1 MPVNN
6 LSQPSLYPMSS
17 PVSHQS
23 LWETAKNELRNLFS
37 RPDYD
42 TWISTLN
49 PITITDGNVLLL
61 EAPTVL
67 AEAWVNSNY
76 TEVIRHQLT
85 LVAGRNM
92 DFRLTAV
99 SGSTREDA
107 AEVVA
112 PVRAST
118 RQSAVAP
125 APAIKATNTFEN
137 FIVGPENEMAHG
149 AALAVAK
156 DPGCNYNPLFIHGPT
171 GLGKTH
177 LMHAIAHSVYAANP
191 RARIAYIS
199 SETFTNEFIQALQ
212 TNSINAFRRRY
223 RELDLLLID
232 DIHFLAG
239 KDTTQE
245 EFFHTFNE
253 LHNNHK
259 QVVLT
264 SDRPASEIAKLS
276 ERLVS
281 RFQWGMVASIQ
292 APGLETRIAI
302 LRKKASSRGL
312 ELAPEIAEFIASRIA
327 RNVRNLEGAITRI
340 FGLTGMT
347 RKPLELT
354 QVEKLLHDILV
365 EEASHTLTSEVIQRK
380 VAEHYR
386 IQMSDMTSKRR
397 MQNIAFPRQV
407 AMYLCTQL
415 TGMSLVSIG
424 QAFGGRDH
432 GTVIHARKTVG
443 NQMEVDA
450 NVRRTVEYLRAQL
463 STNRV

>member
-1 MPVNN
+1 
-6 LSQPSLYPMSS
+6 MSS
-17 PVSHQS
+17 SVSHLS
-23 LWETAKNELRNLFS
+23 LWETAKSELRNVLPRADFE
-37 RPDYD
+37 
-42 TWISTLN
+42 TWISSLQ
-49 PITITDGNVLLL
+49 PLSIVEGKVLVL
-61 EAPTVL
+61 EAPSVL
-67 AEAWVNSNY
+67 TEAWVNSNY
-76 TEVIRHQLT
+76 AEMLRRQLT

-92 DFRLTAV
+92 DYRLTASV
-99 SGSTREDA
+99 DA
-107 AEVVA
+107 AREVA
-112 PVRAST
+112 PAPAPVARAA
-118 RQSAVAP
+118 RQAASSP
-125 APAIKATNTFEN
+125 APAIKATNTFDN

-149 AALAVAK
+149 ASLAVAK
-156 DPGCNYNPLFIHGPT
+156 EPGHYYNPLFIHGPT

-191 RARIAYIS
+191 QARIAYIS
-199 SETFTNEFIQALQ
+199 SETFTNDFIQALQ
-212 TNSINAFRRRY
+212 TGSVASFRRRY

-239 KDTTQE
+239 KESTQD

-264 SDRPASEIAKLS
+264 SDRPASEIAKLQ

-281 RFQWGMVASIQ
+281 RFQWGMVCSIQ

-302 LRKKASSRGL
+302 LRKKAAARGL
-312 ELAPEIAEFIASRIA
+312 DLQPEIAEFIASRIA
-327 RNVRNLEGAITRI
+327 RNVRNLEGAVTRI
-340 FGLTGMT
+340 VGLVGMT
-347 RKPLELT
+347 RKPLELA

-365 EEASHTLTSEVIQRK
+365 EEASHTLTAEVIQRK

-407 AMYLCTQL
+407 AMYLATQL

-432 GTVIHARKTVG
+432 GTVIHARKTVV

-463 STNRV
+463 SMNR

>member
-1 MPVNN
+1 
-6 LSQPSLYPMSS
+6 MSS
-17 PVSHQS
+17 SVSHLS
-23 LWETAKNELRNLFS
+23 LWETAKSELRNALPRADFE
-37 RPDYD
+37 
-42 TWISTLN
+42 TWISSLQ
-49 PITITDGNVLLL
+49 PIGIVEGKVLVL
-61 EAPTVL
+61 EAPSVL
-67 AEAWVNSNY
+67 TEAWVNSNY
-76 TEVIRHQLT
+76 AEMLRRQLT

-92 DFRLTAV
+92 DYRLTASV
-99 SGSTREDA
+99 DA
-107 AEVVA
+107 AREVA
-112 PVRAST
+112 PAPAPVARAS
-118 RQSAVAP
+118 RQAASSP
-125 APAIKATNTFEN
+125 APAIKATNTFEI

-149 AALAVAK
+149 ASLAVAK
-156 DPGCNYNPLFIHGPT
+156 EPGHYYNPLFIHGPT

-191 RARIAYIS
+191 QARIAYIS
-199 SETFTNEFIQALQ
+199 SETFTNDFIQALQ
-212 TNSINAFRRRY
+212 TGSVAPFRRRY

-239 KDTTQE
+239 KESTQD

-264 SDRPASEIAKLS
+264 SDRPASEIAKLQ

-281 RFQWGMVASIQ
+281 RFQWGMVCSIQ

-302 LRKKASSRGL
+302 LRKKAAARGL
-312 ELAPEIAEFIASRIA
+312 DLQPEIAEFIASRIA
-327 RNVRNLEGAITRI
+327 RNVRNLEGAVTRI
-340 FGLTGMT
+340 VGLVGMT
-347 RKPLELT
+347 RKPLELA

-365 EEASHTLTSEVIQRK
+365 EEASHTLTAEVIQRK

-407 AMYLCTQL
+407 AMYLATQL

-432 GTVIHARKTVG
+432 GTVIHARKTVV

-463 STNRV
+463 SMNR

>member
-1 MPVNN
+1 M
-6 LSQPSLYPMSS
+6 SPSVS
-17 PVSHQS
+17 PLS
-23 LWETAKNELRNLFS
+23 LWETAKNELRNVLPRADFE
-37 RPDYD
+37 
-42 TWISTLN
+42 TWISSLQ
-49 PITITDGNVLLL
+49 PVAIQDGKVLVL
-61 EAPTVL
+61 EAPSVL
-67 AEAWVNSNY
+67 TEAWVNSNY
-76 TEVIRHQLT
+76 AEMLRRQLT

-92 DFRLTAV
+92 DYRLTASV
-99 SGSTREDA
+99 DASRE
-107 AEVVA
+107 VA
-112 PVRAST
+112 PAPAPVARAS
-118 RQSAVAP
+118 RQPAASP

-149 AALAVAK
+149 ASLAVAK
-156 DPGCNYNPLFIHGPT
+156 EPGHYYNPLFIHGPT

-191 RARIAYIS
+191 QARIAYIS
-199 SETFTNEFIQALQ
+199 SETFTNDFIQALQ
-212 TNSINAFRRRY
+212 AGNVASFRRRY

-239 KDTTQE
+239 KESTQD

-264 SDRPASEIAKLS
+264 SDRPASEIAKLQ

-302 LRKKASSRGL
+302 LRKKAAARGL
-312 ELAPEIAEFIASRIA
+312 ELQPEIAEFIASRIA
-327 RNVRNLEGAITRI
+327 RNVRNLEGAVTRI
-340 FGLTGMT
+340 VGLVGMT
-347 RKPLELT
+347 RKPLELA

-365 EEASHTLTSEVIQRK
+365 EEASHTLTAEVIQRK

-407 AMYLCTQL
+407 AMYLATQL

-432 GTVIHARKTVG
+432 GTVIHARKTVV

-463 STNRV
+463 SMNR

>member
-1 MPVNN
+1 
-6 LSQPSLYPMSS
+6 MSS
-17 PVSHQS
+17 SVSHLS
-23 LWETAKNELRNLFS
+23 LWETAKSELRNTLP
-37 RPDYD
+37 RADYE
-42 TWISTLN
+42 TWISSLQ
-49 PITITDGNVLLL
+49 PLSILEGKILVL
-61 EAPTVL
+61 EAPSVL
-67 AEAWVNSNY
+67 TEAWVNSNY
-76 TEVIRHQLT
+76 AEMLRRQLT

-92 DFRLTAV
+92 DYRLTASV
-99 SGSTREDA
+99 DA
-107 AEVVA
+107 AREVTPAPA
-112 PVRAST
+112 PVARAS
-118 RQSAVAP
+118 RQATASP
-125 APAIKATNTFEN
+125 APAIKATNTFDN

-149 AALAVAK
+149 ASLAVAK
-156 DPGCNYNPLFIHGPT
+156 EPGHYYNPLFIHGPT

-191 RARIAYIS
+191 QARIAYIS
-199 SETFTNEFIQALQ
+199 SETFTNDFIQALQ
-212 TNSINAFRRRY
+212 SGSVASFRRRY

-239 KDTTQE
+239 KESTQD

-264 SDRPASEIAKLS
+264 SDRPASEIAKLQ

-281 RFQWGMVASIQ
+281 RFQWGMVCSIQ

-302 LRKKASSRGL
+302 LRKKAAARGL
-312 ELAPEIAEFIASRIA
+312 DLQPEIAEFIASRIA
-327 RNVRNLEGAITRI
+327 RNVRNLEGAVTRI
-340 FGLTGMT
+340 VGLVGMT
-347 RKPLELT
+347 RKPLELA

-365 EEASHTLTSEVIQRK
+365 EEASHTLTAEVIQRK

-407 AMYLCTQL
+407 AMYLATQL

-432 GTVIHARKTVG
+432 GTVIHARKTVV

-463 STNRV
+463 SMNR

>member
-1 MPVNN
+1 M
-6 LSQPSLYPMSS
+6 SPS
-17 PVSHQS
+17 VSHLS
-23 LWETAKNELRNLFS
+23 LWETAKNELRNALPRADFE
-37 RPDYD
+37 
-42 TWISTLN
+42 TWISSLQ
-49 PITITDGNVLLL
+49 PLTIVEGKVLVL
-61 EAPTVL
+61 EAPSVL
-67 AEAWVNSNY
+67 TEAWVNSNY
-76 TEVIRHQLT
+76 AEMLRRQLT

-92 DFRLTAV
+92 DFRLTASV
-99 SGSTREDA
+99 DASREA
-107 AEVVA
+107 APAPA
-112 PVRAST
+112 PVARAS
-118 RQSAVAP
+118 RAAAASASP
-125 APAIKATNTFEN
+125 APAIKATNTFDN

-149 AALAVAK
+149 ASLAVAK
-156 DPGCNYNPLFIHGPT
+156 EPGHYYNPLFIHGPT

-191 RARIAYIS
+191 QARIAYIS
-199 SETFTNEFIQALQ
+199 SETFTNDFIQALQ
-212 TNSINAFRRRY
+212 SGSVAAFRRRY

-239 KDTTQE
+239 KESTQD

-264 SDRPASEIAKLS
+264 SDRPASEIAKLQ

-302 LRKKASSRGL
+302 LRKKAAARGL
-312 ELAPEIAEFIASRIA
+312 ELQPEIAEFIASRIA
-327 RNVRNLEGAITRI
+327 RNVRNLEGAVTRI
-340 FGLTGMT
+340 VGLTGMT
-347 RKPLELT
+347 RKPLELA

-365 EEASHTLTSEVIQRK
+365 EEASHTLTAEVIQRK

-407 AMYLCTQL
+407 AMYLATQL

-432 GTVIHARKTVG
+432 GTVIHARKTVV

-463 STNRV
+463 SMNR

>member
-1 MPVNN
+1 
-6 LSQPSLYPMSS
+6 MSS
-17 PVSHQS
+17 SVSHLS
-23 LWETAKNELRNLFS
+23 LWETAKSELRNALPRADFE
-37 RPDYD
+37 
-42 TWISTLN
+42 TWISSLQ
-49 PITITDGNVLLL
+49 PIGIVEGKVLVL
-61 EAPTVL
+61 EAPSVL
-67 AEAWVNSNY
+67 TEAWVNSNY
-76 TEVIRHQLT
+76 AEMLRRQLT

-92 DFRLTAV
+92 DYRLTASV
-99 SGSTREDA
+99 DA
-107 AEVVA
+107 AREVA
-112 PVRAST
+112 PAPAPVARAS
-118 RQSAVAP
+118 RQAASSP

-149 AALAVAK
+149 ASLAVAK
-156 DPGCNYNPLFIHGPT
+156 EPGHYYNPLFIHGPT

-191 RARIAYIS
+191 QARIAYIS
-199 SETFTNEFIQALQ
+199 SETFTNDFIQALQ
-212 TNSINAFRRRY
+212 TGSVAPFRRRY

-239 KDTTQE
+239 KESTQD

-264 SDRPASEIAKLS
+264 SDRPASEIAKLQ

-302 LRKKASSRGL
+302 LRKKAAARGL
-312 ELAPEIAEFIASRIA
+312 DLQPEIAEFIASRIA
-327 RNVRNLEGAITRI
+327 RNVRNLEGAVTRI
-340 FGLTGMT
+340 VGLVGMT
-347 RKPLELT
+347 RKPLELA

-365 EEASHTLTSEVIQRK
+365 EEASHTLTAEVIQRK

-407 AMYLCTQL
+407 AMYLATQL

-432 GTVIHARKTVG
+432 GTVIHARKTVV

-463 STNRV
+463 SMNR

>member
-1 MPVNN
+1 
-6 LSQPSLYPMSS
+6 MSS
-17 PVSHQS
+17 SVSHLS
-23 LWETAKNELRNLFS
+23 LWETAKSELRNVLPRADFE
-37 RPDYD
+37 
-42 TWISTLN
+42 TWISSLQ
-49 PITITDGNVLLL
+49 PIGIVEGKVLVL
-61 EAPTVL
+61 EAPSVL
-67 AEAWVNSNY
+67 TEAWVNSNY
-76 TEVIRHQLT
+76 AEMLRRQLT

-92 DFRLTAV
+92 DYRLTASV
-99 SGSTREDA
+99 DA
-107 AEVVA
+107 AREVA
-112 PVRAST
+112 PAPAPVARAA
-118 RQSAVAP
+118 RQAASSP

-149 AALAVAK
+149 ASLAVAK
-156 DPGCNYNPLFIHGPT
+156 EPGHYYNPLFIHGPT

-191 RARIAYIS
+191 QARIAYIS
-199 SETFTNEFIQALQ
+199 SETFTNDFIQALQ
-212 TNSINAFRRRY
+212 TGSVASFRRRY

-239 KDTTQE
+239 KESTQD

-264 SDRPASEIAKLS
+264 SDRPASEIAKLQ

-281 RFQWGMVASIQ
+281 RFQWGMVCSIQ

-302 LRKKASSRGL
+302 LRKKAAARGL
-312 ELAPEIAEFIASRIA
+312 DLQPEIAEFIASRIA
-327 RNVRNLEGAITRI
+327 RNVRNLEGAVTRI
-340 FGLTGMT
+340 VGLVGMT
-347 RKPLELT
+347 RKPLELA

-365 EEASHTLTSEVIQRK
+365 EEASHTLTAEVIQRK

-407 AMYLCTQL
+407 AMYLATQL

-432 GTVIHARKTVG
+432 GTVIHARKTVV

-463 STNRV
+463 SMNR

>member
-1 MPVNN
+1 
-6 LSQPSLYPMSS
+6 MSS
-17 PVSHQS
+17 FVSHLS
-23 LWETAKNELRNLFS
+23 LWETAKSELRNVLPRADFE
-37 RPDYD
+37 
-42 TWISTLN
+42 TWISSLQ
-49 PITITDGNVLLL
+49 PLSIVEGKVLVL
-61 EAPTVL
+61 EAPSVL
-67 AEAWVNSNY
+67 TEAWVNSNY
-76 TEVIRHQLT
+76 AEMLRRQLT

-92 DFRLTAV
+92 DYRLTASV
-99 SGSTREDA
+99 DA
-107 AEVVA
+107 AREVA
-112 PVRAST
+112 PSPAPVARAS
-118 RQSAVAP
+118 RQSAASP
-125 APAIKATNTFEN
+125 APAIKATNTFDN

-149 AALAVAK
+149 ASLAVAK
-156 DPGCNYNPLFIHGPT
+156 EPGHYYNPLFIHGPT

-191 RARIAYIS
+191 QARIAYIS
-199 SETFTNEFIQALQ
+199 SETFTTDFIQALQ
-212 TNSINAFRRRY
+212 AGNVASFRRRY

-239 KDTTQE
+239 KESTQD

-264 SDRPASEIAKLS
+264 SDRPASEIAKLQ

-281 RFQWGMVASIQ
+281 RFQWGMVCSIQ

-302 LRKKASSRGL
+302 LRKKAAARGL
-312 ELAPEIAEFIASRIA
+312 DLQPEIAEFIASRIA
-327 RNVRNLEGAITRI
+327 RNVRNLEGAVTRI
-340 FGLTGMT
+340 VGLVGMT
-347 RKPLELT
+347 RKPLELA

-365 EEASHTLTSEVIQRK
+365 EEASHTLTAEVIQRK

-407 AMYLCTQL
+407 AMYLATQL

-432 GTVIHARKTVG
+432 GTDIHARKTVV

-463 STNRV
+463 SMNR

>member
-1 MPVNN
+1 
-6 LSQPSLYPMSS
+6 MSS
-17 PVSHQS
+17 SVSHLS
-23 LWETAKNELRNLFS
+23 LWETAKSELRNALPRADFE
-37 RPDYD
+37 
-42 TWISTLN
+42 TWISSLQ
-49 PITITDGNVLLL
+49 PLSIVEGKVLVL
-61 EAPTVL
+61 EAPSVL
-67 AEAWVNSNY
+67 TEAWVNSNY
-76 TEVIRHQLT
+76 AEMLRRQLT

-92 DFRLTAV
+92 DYRLTASV
-99 SGSTREDA
+99 DA
-107 AEVVA
+107 AREVA
-112 PVRAST
+112 PSPAPVARAS
-118 RQSAVAP
+118 RQAASSP

-149 AALAVAK
+149 ASLAVAK
-156 DPGCNYNPLFIHGPT
+156 EPGHYYNPLFIHGPT

-191 RARIAYIS
+191 QARIAYIS
-199 SETFTNEFIQALQ
+199 SETFTNDFIQALQ
-212 TNSINAFRRRY
+212 TGSVASFRRRY

-239 KDTTQE
+239 KESTQD

-264 SDRPASEIAKLS
+264 SDRPASEIAKLQ

-302 LRKKASSRGL
+302 LRKKAAARGL
-312 ELAPEIAEFIASRIA
+312 DLQPEIAEFIASRIA
-327 RNVRNLEGAITRI
+327 RNVRNLEGAVTRI
-340 FGLTGMT
+340 VGLVGMT
-347 RKPLELT
+347 RKPLELA

-365 EEASHTLTSEVIQRK
+365 EEASHTLTAEVIQRK

-407 AMYLCTQL
+407 AMYLATQL

-432 GTVIHARKTVG
+432 GTVIHARKTVV

-463 STNRV
+463 SMNR

>member
-1 MPVNN
+1 
-6 LSQPSLYPMSS
+6 MSS
-17 PVSHQS
+17 SVSHLS
-23 LWETAKNELRNLFS
+23 LWETAKSELRNALP
-37 RPDYD
+37 RADYE
-42 TWISTLN
+42 TWISSLQ
-49 PITITDGNVLLL
+49 PLSIVEGKVLVL
-61 EAPTVL
+61 EAPSVL
-67 AEAWVNSNY
+67 TEAWVNSNY
-76 TEVIRHQLT
+76 AEMLRRQLT
-85 LVAGRNM
+85 LVAGRSM
-92 DFRLTAV
+92 DYRLTASV
-99 SGSTREDA
+99 DASRE
-107 AEVVA
+107 VA
-112 PVRAST
+112 PAPAPVARAS
-118 RQSAVAP
+118 RQAAASP

-149 AALAVAK
+149 ASLAVAK
-156 DPGCNYNPLFIHGPT
+156 EPGHYYNPLFIHGPT

-191 RARIAYIS
+191 QARIAYIS
-199 SETFTNEFIQALQ
+199 SETFTNDFIQALQ
-212 TNSINAFRRRY
+212 AGNVASFRRRY

-239 KDTTQE
+239 KESTQD

-264 SDRPASEIAKLS
+264 SDRPASEIAKLQ

-302 LRKKASSRGL
+302 LRKKAAARGL
-312 ELAPEIAEFIASRIA
+312 DLQPEISEFIASRIA
-327 RNVRNLEGAITRI
+327 RNVRNLEGAVTRI
-340 FGLTGMT
+340 VGLVGMT
-347 RKPLELT
+347 RKPLELA

-365 EEASHTLTSEVIQRK
+365 EEASHTLTAEVIQRK

-407 AMYLCTQL
+407 AMYLATQL

-432 GTVIHARKTVG
+432 GTVIHARKTVV

-463 STNRV
+463 SMNR

>member
-1 MPVNN
+1 
-6 LSQPSLYPMSS
+6 MSS
-17 PVSHQS
+17 FVSHLS
-23 LWETAKNELRNLFS
+23 LWETAKSELRNVLPRADFE
-37 RPDYD
+37 
-42 TWISTLN
+42 TWISSLQ
-49 PITITDGNVLLL
+49 PLSIVEGKVLVL
-61 EAPTVL
+61 EAPSVL
-67 AEAWVNSNY
+67 TEAWVNSNY
-76 TEVIRHQLT
+76 AEMLRRQLT

-92 DFRLTAV
+92 DYRLTASV
-99 SGSTREDA
+99 DA
-107 AEVVA
+107 AREVA
-112 PVRAST
+112 PSPAPVARAS
-118 RQSAVAP
+118 RQSAASP
-125 APAIKATNTFEN
+125 APAIKATNTFDN

-149 AALAVAK
+149 ASLAVAK
-156 DPGCNYNPLFIHGPT
+156 EPGHYYNPLFIHGPT

-191 RARIAYIS
+191 QARIAYIS
-199 SETFTNEFIQALQ
+199 SETFTNDFIQALQ
-212 TNSINAFRRRY
+212 AGNVASFRRRY

-239 KDTTQE
+239 KESTQD

-264 SDRPASEIAKLS
+264 SDRPASEIAKLQ

-281 RFQWGMVASIQ
+281 RFQWGMVCSIQ

-302 LRKKASSRGL
+302 LRKKAAARGL
-312 ELAPEIAEFIASRIA
+312 DLQPEIAEFIASRIA
-327 RNVRNLEGAITRI
+327 RNVRNLEGAVTRI
-340 FGLTGMT
+340 VGLVGMT
-347 RKPLELT
+347 RKPLELA

-365 EEASHTLTSEVIQRK
+365 EEASHTLTAEVIQRK

-407 AMYLCTQL
+407 AMYLATQL

-432 GTVIHARKTVG
+432 GTVIHARKTVV

-463 STNRV
+463 SMNR

>member
-1 MPVNN
+1 
-6 LSQPSLYPMSS
+6 MSS
-17 PVSHQS
+17 SVSHLS
-23 LWETAKNELRNLFS
+23 LWETAKSELRNTLPRADFE
-37 RPDYD
+37 
-42 TWISTLN
+42 TWICSLQ
-49 PITITDGNVLLL
+49 PLSILDGKVLVL
-61 EAPTVL
+61 EAPSVL
-67 AEAWVNSNY
+67 TEAWVNSNY
-76 TEVIRHQLT
+76 AEMLRRQLT

-92 DFRLTAV
+92 DFRLTASV
-99 SGSTREDA
+99 DA
-107 AEVVA
+107 AREVA
-112 PVRAST
+112 PAPAPVARAS
-118 RQSAVAP
+118 RQAAASP

-149 AALAVAK
+149 ASLAVAK
-156 DPGCNYNPLFIHGPT
+156 EPGHYYNPLFIHGPT

-191 RARIAYIS
+191 QARIAYIS
-199 SETFTNEFIQALQ
+199 SETFTNDFIQALQ
-212 TNSINAFRRRY
+212 AGNVAAFRRRY

-239 KDTTQE
+239 KESTQD

-264 SDRPASEIAKLS
+264 SDRPASEIAKLQ

-281 RFQWGMVASIQ
+281 RFQWGMVCSIQ

-302 LRKKASSRGL
+302 LRKKAAARGL
-312 ELAPEIAEFIASRIA
+312 ELQPEIAEFIASRIA
-327 RNVRNLEGAITRI
+327 RNVRNLEGAVTRI
-340 FGLTGMT
+340 VGLVGMT
-347 RKPLELT
+347 RKPLELA

-365 EEASHTLTSEVIQRK
+365 EEASHTLTAEVIQRK

-407 AMYLCTQL
+407 AMYLATQL

-432 GTVIHARKTVG
+432 GTVIHARKTVV

-463 STNRV
+463 SMNR

>member
-1 MPVNN
+1 M
-6 LSQPSLYPMSS
+6 SPS
-17 PVSHQS
+17 VSHLS
-23 LWETAKNELRNLFS
+23 LWETAKSELRNTLPRADFE
-37 RPDYD
+37 
-42 TWISTLN
+42 TWISSLQ
-49 PITITDGNVLLL
+49 PLSIVEGKVLVL
-61 EAPTVL
+61 EAPSVL
-67 AEAWVNSNY
+67 TEAWVNSNY
-76 TEVIRHQLT
+76 AEVLRRQLT

-92 DFRLTAV
+92 DFRLTASV
-99 SGSTREDA
+99 DASREA
-107 AEVVA
+107 APA
-112 PVRAST
+112 PAPAPRAS
-118 RQSAVAP
+118 RQSAASASP

-149 AALAVAK
+149 ASLAVAK
-156 DPGCNYNPLFIHGPT
+156 EPGHYYNPLFIHGPT

-191 RARIAYIS
+191 QARIAYIS
-199 SETFTNEFIQALQ
+199 SETFTNDFIQALQ
-212 TNSINAFRRRY
+212 SGSVAAFRRRY

-239 KDTTQE
+239 KESTQD

-264 SDRPASEIAKLS
+264 SDRPASEIAKLQ

-302 LRKKASSRGL
+302 LRKKAAARGL
-312 ELAPEIAEFIASRIA
+312 DLQPEIAEFIASRIA
-327 RNVRNLEGAITRI
+327 RNVRNLEGAVTRI
-340 FGLTGMT
+340 VGLTGMT
-347 RKPLELT
+347 RKPLELP

-365 EEASHTLTSEVIQRK
+365 EEASHTLTAEVIQRK

-407 AMYLCTQL
+407 AMYLATQL

-432 GTVIHARKTVG
+432 GTVIHARKTVT

-463 STNRV
+463 STNR

>member
-1 MPVNN
+1 
-6 LSQPSLYPMSS
+6 MSS
-17 PVSHQS
+17 SVSHLS
-23 LWETAKNELRNLFS
+23 LWETAKSELRNALPRADFE
-37 RPDYD
+37 
-42 TWISTLN
+42 TWISSLQ
-49 PITITDGNVLLL
+49 PIGIVEGKVLVL
-61 EAPTVL
+61 EAPSVL
-67 AEAWVNSNY
+67 TEAWVNSNY
-76 TEVIRHQLT
+76 AEMLRRQLT

-92 DFRLTAV
+92 DYRLTASV
-99 SGSTREDA
+99 DA
-107 AEVVA
+107 AREVA
-112 PVRAST
+112 PAPAPVARAS
-118 RQSAVAP
+118 RQAASSP

-149 AALAVAK
+149 ASLAVAK
-156 DPGCNYNPLFIHGPT
+156 EPGHYYNPLFIHGPT

-191 RARIAYIS
+191 QARIAYIS
-199 SETFTNEFIQALQ
+199 SETFTNDFIQALQ
-212 TNSINAFRRRY
+212 TGSVASFRRRY

-239 KDTTQE
+239 KESTQD

-264 SDRPASEIAKLS
+264 SDRPASEIAKLQ

-302 LRKKASSRGL
+302 LRKKAAARGL
-312 ELAPEIAEFIASRIA
+312 DLQPEIAEFIASRIA
-327 RNVRNLEGAITRI
+327 RNVRNLEGAVTRI
-340 FGLTGMT
+340 VGLVGMT
-347 RKPLELT
+347 RKPLELA

-365 EEASHTLTSEVIQRK
+365 EEASHTLTAEVIQRK

-407 AMYLCTQL
+407 AMYLATQL

-432 GTVIHARKTVG
+432 GTVIHARKTVV

-463 STNRV
+463 SMNR

>member
-1 MPVNN
+1 
-6 LSQPSLYPMSS
+6 MSS
-17 PVSHQS
+17 SVSHLS
-23 LWETAKNELRNLFS
+23 LWETAKTELRNALPRADFE
-37 RPDYD
+37 
-42 TWISTLN
+42 TWISSLQ
-49 PITITDGNVLLL
+49 PLSILEGKVLVL
-61 EAPTVL
+61 EAPSVL
-67 AEAWVNSNY
+67 TEAWVNSNY
-76 TEVIRHQLT
+76 AEMLRRQLT

-92 DFRLTAV
+92 DYRLTASV
-99 SGSTREDA
+99 DA
-107 AEVVA
+107 AREVA
-112 PVRAST
+112 PAPAPATRAS
-118 RQSAVAP
+118 RQPAASP

-149 AALAVAK
+149 ASLAVAK
-156 DPGCNYNPLFIHGPT
+156 EPGHYYNPLFIHGPT

-191 RARIAYIS
+191 QARIAYIS
-199 SETFTNEFIQALQ
+199 SETFTNDFIQALQ
-212 TNSINAFRRRY
+212 AGNVATFRRRY

-239 KDTTQE
+239 KESTQD

-264 SDRPASEIAKLS
+264 SDRPASEIAKLQ

-281 RFQWGMVASIQ
+281 RFQWGMVCSIQ

-302 LRKKASSRGL
+302 LRQKAAARGL
-312 ELAPEIAEFIASRIA
+312 ELQPEIAEFIGSRIA
-327 RNVRNLEGAITRI
+327 RNVRNLEGAVTRI
-340 FGLTGMT
+340 VGLTGMT
-347 RKPLELT
+347 RKPLELA

-365 EEASHTLTSEVIQRK
+365 EEASHTLTAEVIQRK

-407 AMYLCTQL
+407 AMYLATQL

-432 GTVIHARKTVG
+432 GTVIHARKTVV

-463 STNRV
+463 SMNR

>member
-1 MPVNN
+1 MA
-6 LSQPSLYPMSS
+6 S
-17 PVSHQS
+17 PDSHLS
-23 LWETAKNELRNLFS
+23 LWETAKSELRNTFS
-37 RPDYD
+37 RADYD
-42 TWISTLN
+42 TWISTLQ
-49 PITITDGNVLLL
+49 PLEIAEGNVLVL
-61 EAPTVL
+61 EAPSVL
-67 AEAWVNSNY
+67 TEAWVNSNY
-76 TEVIRHQLT
+76 SEVLRRQLT

-92 DFRLTAV
+92 DYRLTASV
-99 SGSTREDA
+99 DA
-107 AEVVA
+107 SRDLPQVAA
-112 PVRAST
+112 PVSRAS
-118 RQSAVAP
+118 RQTSVSP
-125 APAIKATNTFEN
+125 PPAIKANNTFEN

-149 AALAVAK
+149 ASLAVAK
-156 DPGCNYNPLFIHGPT
+156 EPGHYYNPLFIQGPT

-191 RARIAYIS
+191 QARIAYIS
-199 SETFTNEFIQALQ
+199 SETFTNDFITALQ
-212 TNSINAFRRRY
+212 SGSVAPFRRRY

-239 KDTTQE
+239 KESTQD

-264 SDRPASEIAKLS
+264 SDRPASEIAKLQ

-302 LRKKASSRGL
+302 LRKKAAARGL
-312 ELAPEIAEFIASRIA
+312 DLQPEIAEFIASRVS
-327 RNVRNLEGAITRI
+327 RNVRNLEGAVTRI
-340 FGLTGMT
+340 VGLMGMT
-347 RKPLELT
+347 RKPLEIA

-365 EEASHTLTSEVIQRK
+365 EEASHTLTAEVIQRK

-407 AMYLCTQL
+407 AMYLSTQL

-424 QAFGGRDH
+424 QVFGGRDH
-432 GTVIHARKTVG
+432 GTVIHARKTVV

-463 STNRV
+463 SMNR

>member
-1 MPVNN
+1 
-6 LSQPSLYPMSS
+6 MSS
-17 PVSHQS
+17 SVSHLS
-23 LWETAKNELRNLFS
+23 LWETAKSELRNTLP
-37 RPDYD
+37 RADYE
-42 TWISTLN
+42 TWISSLQ
-49 PITITDGNVLLL
+49 PLSILEGKILVL
-61 EAPTVL
+61 EAPSVL
-67 AEAWVNSNY
+67 TEAWVNSNY
-76 TEVIRHQLT
+76 AEMLRRQLT

-92 DFRLTAV
+92 DYRLTASV
-99 SGSTREDA
+99 DA
-107 AEVVA
+107 AREVTPAPA
-112 PVRAST
+112 PVTRAS
-118 RQSAVAP
+118 RQATASP
-125 APAIKATNTFEN
+125 APAIKATNTFDN

-149 AALAVAK
+149 ASLAVAK
-156 DPGCNYNPLFIHGPT
+156 EPGHYYNPLFIHGPT

-191 RARIAYIS
+191 QARIAYIS
-199 SETFTNEFIQALQ
+199 SETFTNDFIQALQ
-212 TNSINAFRRRY
+212 SGSVASFRRRY

-239 KDTTQE
+239 KESTQD

-264 SDRPASEIAKLS
+264 SDRPASEIAKLQ

-281 RFQWGMVASIQ
+281 RFQWGMVCSIQ

-302 LRKKASSRGL
+302 LRKKAAARGL
-312 ELAPEIAEFIASRIA
+312 DLQPEIAEFIASRIA
-327 RNVRNLEGAITRI
+327 RNVRNLEGAVTRI
-340 FGLTGMT
+340 VGLVGMT
-347 RKPLELT
+347 RKPLELA

-365 EEASHTLTSEVIQRK
+365 EEASHTLTAEVIQRK

-407 AMYLCTQL
+407 AMYLATQL

-432 GTVIHARKTVG
+432 GTVIHARKTVV

-463 STNRV
+463 SMNR

>member
-1 MPVNN
+1 
-6 LSQPSLYPMSS
+6 MSS
-17 PVSHQS
+17 SVSHLS
-23 LWETAKNELRNLFS
+23 LWETAKSELRNALPRADFE
-37 RPDYD
+37 
-42 TWISTLN
+42 TWISSLQ
-49 PITITDGNVLLL
+49 PLSIVEGKVLVL
-61 EAPTVL
+61 EAPSVL
-67 AEAWVNSNY
+67 TEAWVNSNY
-76 TEVIRHQLT
+76 AEMLRRQLT

-92 DFRLTAV
+92 DYRLTASV
-99 SGSTREDA
+99 DA
-107 AEVVA
+107 AREVA
-112 PVRAST
+112 PAPAPVARAS
-118 RQSAVAP
+118 RQAASSP

-149 AALAVAK
+149 ASLAVAK
-156 DPGCNYNPLFIHGPT
+156 EPGHYYNPLFIHGPT

-191 RARIAYIS
+191 QARIAYIS
-199 SETFTNEFIQALQ
+199 SETFTNDFIQALQ
-212 TNSINAFRRRY
+212 AGNVASFRRRY

-239 KDTTQE
+239 KESTQD

-264 SDRPASEIAKLS
+264 SDRPASEIAKLQ

-281 RFQWGMVASIQ
+281 RFQWGMVCSIQ

-302 LRKKASSRGL
+302 LRKKAAARGL
-312 ELAPEIAEFIASRIA
+312 DLQPEIAEFIASRIA
-327 RNVRNLEGAITRI
+327 RNVRNLEGAVTRI
-340 FGLTGMT
+340 VGLVGMT
-347 RKPLELT
+347 RKPLELA

-365 EEASHTLTSEVIQRK
+365 EEASHTLTAEVIQRK

-407 AMYLCTQL
+407 AMYLATQL

-432 GTVIHARKTVG
+432 GTVIHARKTVV

-463 STNRV
+463 SMNR

>member
-1 MPVNN
+1 
-6 LSQPSLYPMSS
+6 MSS
-17 PVSHQS
+17 SVSHLS
-23 LWETAKNELRNLFS
+23 LWETAKSELRNALPRADFE
-37 RPDYD
+37 
-42 TWISTLN
+42 TWISSLQ
-49 PITITDGNVLLL
+49 PLSILEGKVLVL
-61 EAPTVL
+61 EAPSVL
-67 AEAWVNSNY
+67 TEAWVNSNY
-76 TEVIRHQLT
+76 AEMLRRQLT

-92 DFRLTAV
+92 DYRLTASV
-99 SGSTREDA
+99 DA
-107 AEVVA
+107 AREVA
-112 PVRAST
+112 PAPAPVARAS
-118 RQSAVAP
+118 RQPASSP

-149 AALAVAK
+149 ASLAVAK
-156 DPGCNYNPLFIHGPT
+156 EPGHYYNPLFIHGPT

-191 RARIAYIS
+191 QARIAYIS
-199 SETFTNEFIQALQ
+199 SETFTNDFIQALQ
-212 TNSINAFRRRY
+212 AGNVASFRRRY

-239 KDTTQE
+239 KESTQD

-264 SDRPASEIAKLS
+264 SDRPASEIAKLQ

-281 RFQWGMVASIQ
+281 RFQWGMVCSIQ

-302 LRKKASSRGL
+302 LRKKAAARGL
-312 ELAPEIAEFIASRIA
+312 DLQPEIAEFIASRIA
-327 RNVRNLEGAITRI
+327 RNVRNLEGAVTRI
-340 FGLTGMT
+340 VGLVGMT
-347 RKPLELT
+347 RKPLELA

-365 EEASHTLTSEVIQRK
+365 EEASHTLTAEVIQRK

-407 AMYLCTQL
+407 AMYLATQL

-432 GTVIHARKTVG
+432 GTVIHARKTVV

-463 STNRV
+463 SMNR

>member
-1 MPVNN
+1 
-6 LSQPSLYPMSS
+6 MSS

-23 LWETAKNELRNLFS
+23 LWETAKNELRNIFS

-92 DFRLTAV
+92 NFRLTAV
-99 SGSTREDA
+99 TGSSREEATEVA
-107 AEVVA
+107 APA
-112 PVRAST
+112 RSHSRA
-118 RQSAVAP
+118 AAAAP
-125 APAIKATNTFEN
+125 APAIKATNTFDN

-177 LMHAIAHSVYAANP
+177 LMHAIAHSVYATNP

-302 LRKKASSRGL
+302 LRKKASARGL

-463 STNRV
+463 STNRI

>member
-1 MPVNN
+1 MA
-6 LSQPSLYPMSS
+6 S
-17 PVSHQS
+17 PDSHLS
-23 LWETAKNELRNLFS
+23 LWETAKSELRNTFS
-37 RPDYD
+37 RADYD
-42 TWISTLN
+42 TWISTLQ
-49 PITITDGNVLLL
+49 PLEIAEGNVLVL
-61 EAPTVL
+61 EAPSVL
-67 AEAWVNSNY
+67 TEAWVNSNY
-76 TEVIRHQLT
+76 SEVLRRQLT

-92 DFRLTAV
+92 DYSLTASV
-99 SGSTREDA
+99 DA
-107 AEVVA
+107 SRDLPQVAA
-112 PVRAST
+112 PVSRAS
-118 RQSAVAP
+118 RQTSVSP
-125 APAIKATNTFEN
+125 PPAIKANNTFEN

-149 AALAVAK
+149 ASLAVAK
-156 DPGCNYNPLFIHGPT
+156 EPGHYYNPLFIHGPT

-191 RARIAYIS
+191 QARIAYIS
-199 SETFTNEFIQALQ
+199 SETFTNDFITALQ
-212 TNSINAFRRRY
+212 SGSVAPFRRRY

-239 KDTTQE
+239 KESTQD

-264 SDRPASEIAKLS
+264 SDRPASEIAKLQ

-302 LRKKASSRGL
+302 LRKKAAARGL
-312 ELAPEIAEFIASRIA
+312 DLQPEIAEFIASRVS
-327 RNVRNLEGAITRI
+327 RNVRNLEGAVTRI
-340 FGLTGMT
+340 VGLMGMT
-347 RKPLELT
+347 RKPLEIA

-365 EEASHTLTSEVIQRK
+365 EEASHTLTAEVIQRK

-407 AMYLCTQL
+407 AMYLSTQL

-424 QAFGGRDH
+424 QVFGGRDH
-432 GTVIHARKTVG
+432 GTVIHARKTVV

-463 STNRV
+463 SMNR

>member
-1 MPVNN
+1 
-6 LSQPSLYPMSS
+6 MSS
-17 PVSHQS
+17 SVSHLS
-23 LWETAKNELRNLFS
+23 LWETAKSELRNALPRADFE
-37 RPDYD
+37 
-42 TWISTLN
+42 TWISSLQ
-49 PITITDGNVLLL
+49 PLSIVEGKVLVL
-61 EAPTVL
+61 EAPSVL
-67 AEAWVNSNY
+67 TEAWVNSNY
-76 TEVIRHQLT
+76 AEMLRRQLT

-92 DFRLTAV
+92 DYRLTASV
-99 SGSTREDA
+99 DA
-107 AEVVA
+107 AREVA
-112 PVRAST
+112 PAPAPVARAS
-118 RQSAVAP
+118 RQPASSP

-149 AALAVAK
+149 ASLAVAK
-156 DPGCNYNPLFIHGPT
+156 EPGHYYNPLFIHGPT

-191 RARIAYIS
+191 TARIAYIS
-199 SETFTNEFIQALQ
+199 SETFTNDFIQALQ
-212 TNSINAFRRRY
+212 AGNVASFRRRY

-239 KDTTQE
+239 KESTQD

-264 SDRPASEIAKLS
+264 SDRPASEIAKLQ

-281 RFQWGMVASIQ
+281 RFQWGMVCSIQ

-302 LRKKASSRGL
+302 LRKKAAARGL
-312 ELAPEIAEFIASRIA
+312 DLQPEIAEFIASRIA
-327 RNVRNLEGAITRI
+327 RNVRNLEGAVTRI
-340 FGLTGMT
+340 VGLVGMT
-347 RKPLELT
+347 RKPLELA

-365 EEASHTLTSEVIQRK
+365 EEASHTLTAEVIQRK

-407 AMYLCTQL
+407 AMYLATQL

-432 GTVIHARKTVG
+432 GTVIHARKTVV

-463 STNRV
+463 SMNR

>member
-1 MPVNN
+1 
-6 LSQPSLYPMSS
+6 MSS
-17 PVSHQS
+17 SVSHLS
-23 LWETAKNELRNLFS
+23 LWETAKSELRNVLPRADFE
-37 RPDYD
+37 
-42 TWISTLN
+42 TWISSLQ
-49 PITITDGNVLLL
+49 PIGIVEGKVLVL
-61 EAPTVL
+61 EAPSVL
-67 AEAWVNSNY
+67 TEAWVNSNY
-76 TEVIRHQLT
+76 AEMLRRQLT

-92 DFRLTAV
+92 DYRLTASV
-99 SGSTREDA
+99 DA
-107 AEVVA
+107 AREVA
-112 PVRAST
+112 PAPAPVARAA
-118 RQSAVAP
+118 RQAASSP
-125 APAIKATNTFEN
+125 APAIKATNTFDN

-149 AALAVAK
+149 ASLAVAK
-156 DPGCNYNPLFIHGPT
+156 EPGHYYNPLFIHGPT

-191 RARIAYIS
+191 QARIAYIS
-199 SETFTNEFIQALQ
+199 SETFTNDFIQALQ
-212 TNSINAFRRRY
+212 TGSVASFRRRY

-239 KDTTQE
+239 KESTQD

-264 SDRPASEIAKLS
+264 SDRPASEIAKLQ

-281 RFQWGMVASIQ
+281 RFQWGMVCSIQ

-302 LRKKASSRGL
+302 LRKKAAARGL
-312 ELAPEIAEFIASRIA
+312 DLQPEIAEFIASRIA
-327 RNVRNLEGAITRI
+327 RNVRNLEGAVTRI
-340 FGLTGMT
+340 VGLVGMT

-365 EEASHTLTSEVIQRK
+365 EEASHTLTAEVIQRK

-407 AMYLCTQL
+407 AMYLATQL

-432 GTVIHARKTVG
+432 GTVIHARKTVV
-443 NQMEVDA
+443 NQMEVDT

-463 STNRV
+463 SMNR

>member
-1 MPVNN
+1 
-6 LSQPSLYPMSS
+6 MSS
-17 PVSHQS
+17 SVSHLS
-23 LWETAKNELRNLFS
+23 LWETAKSELRNALPRADFE
-37 RPDYD
+37 
-42 TWISTLN
+42 TWISSLQ
-49 PITITDGNVLLL
+49 PIGIVEGKVLVL
-61 EAPTVL
+61 EAPSVL
-67 AEAWVNSNY
+67 TEAWVNSNY
-76 TEVIRHQLT
+76 AEMLRRQLT

-92 DFRLTAV
+92 DYRLTASV
-99 SGSTREDA
+99 DA
-107 AEVVA
+107 AREVVPAPA
-112 PVRAST
+112 PVARAS
-118 RQSAVAP
+118 RQAASSP
-125 APAIKATNTFEN
+125 APAIKATNTFDN
-137 FIVGPENEMAHG
+137 VIVGPENEMAHG
-149 AALAVAK
+149 ASLAVAK
-156 DPGCNYNPLFIHGPT
+156 EPGHYYNPLFIHGPT

-191 RARIAYIS
+191 QARIAYIS
-199 SETFTNEFIQALQ
+199 SETFTNDFIQALQ
-212 TNSINAFRRRY
+212 TGSVASFRRRY

-239 KDTTQE
+239 KESTQD

-264 SDRPASEIAKLS
+264 SDRPASEIAKLQ

-302 LRKKASSRGL
+302 LRKKAAARGL
-312 ELAPEIAEFIASRIA
+312 DLQPEIAEFIASRIA
-327 RNVRNLEGAITRI
+327 RNVRNLEGAVTRI
-340 FGLTGMT
+340 VGLVGMT
-347 RKPLELT
+347 RKPLELA

-365 EEASHTLTSEVIQRK
+365 EEASHTLTAEVIQRK

-407 AMYLCTQL
+407 AMYLATQL

-432 GTVIHARKTVG
+432 GTVIHARKTVV

-463 STNRV
+463 SMNR

>member
-1 MPVNN
+1 
-6 LSQPSLYPMSS
+6 MSS
-17 PVSHQS
+17 SVSHLS
-23 LWETAKNELRNLFS
+23 LWETAKSELRNVLPRADFE
-37 RPDYD
+37 
-42 TWISTLN
+42 TWISSLQ
-49 PITITDGNVLLL
+49 PIGIVEGKVLVL
-61 EAPTVL
+61 EAPSVL
-67 AEAWVNSNY
+67 TEAWVNSNY
-76 TEVIRHQLT
+76 AEMLRRQLT

-92 DFRLTAV
+92 DYRLTASV
-99 SGSTREDA
+99 DA
-107 AEVVA
+107 AREVA
-112 PVRAST
+112 PAPAPVARAA
-118 RQSAVAP
+118 RQAASSP
-125 APAIKATNTFEN
+125 APAIKATNTFDN

-149 AALAVAK
+149 ASLAVAK
-156 DPGCNYNPLFIHGPT
+156 EPGHYYNPLFIHGPT

-177 LMHAIAHSVYAANP
+177 LMHAIAHSVYAGNP
-191 RARIAYIS
+191 QARIAYIS
-199 SETFTNEFIQALQ
+199 SETFTNDFIQALQ
-212 TNSINAFRRRY
+212 TGSVAAFRRRY

-239 KDTTQE
+239 KESTQD

-264 SDRPASEIAKLS
+264 SDRPASEIAKLQ

-302 LRKKASSRGL
+302 LRKKAAARGL
-312 ELAPEIAEFIASRIA
+312 DLQPEIAEFIASRIA
-327 RNVRNLEGAITRI
+327 RNVRNLEGAVTRI
-340 FGLTGMT
+340 VGLTGMT
-347 RKPLELT
+347 RKPLELA

-365 EEASHTLTSEVIQRK
+365 EEASHTLTAEVIQRK

-407 AMYLCTQL
+407 AMYLATQL

-432 GTVIHARKTVG
+432 GTVIHARKTVV
-443 NQMEVDA
+443 NQMEVDT

-463 STNRV
+463 SMNR

>member
-1 MPVNN
+1 
-6 LSQPSLYPMSS
+6 MSS
-17 PVSHQS
+17 QVSHLS
-23 LWETAKNELRNLFS
+23 LWETVKNELRTLFS
-37 RPDYD
+37 AADYD
-42 TWISTLN
+42 TWIGSLNPVSIKDGSTL
-49 PITITDGNVLLL
+49 VL

-67 AEAWVNSNY
+67 TEAWVNSNY
-76 TEVIRHQLT
+76 SDVIRRQLT

-92 DFRLTAV
+92 DFQLSASASSQSKEKFT
-99 SGSTREDA
+99 E
-107 AEVVA
+107 VA
-112 PVRAST
+112 PLRQNN
-118 RQSAVAP
+118 RQSANSA
-125 APAIKATNTFEN
+125 APAIKSTNTFAN

-149 AALAVAK
+149 AALAVSK
-156 DPGCNYNPLFIHGPT
+156 EPGSNYNPLFIYGQT

-177 LMHAIAHSVYAANP
+177 LMHAIAHSVYENNP
-191 RARIAYIS
+191 RAKIAYIS

-212 TNSINAFRRRY
+212 TNTISNFRRRY
-223 RELDLLLID
+223 RELDVLLID

-292 APGLETRIAI
+292 APGLETRTAI
-302 LRKKASSRGL
+302 LSKKAAARGL
-312 ELAPEIAEFIASRIA
+312 VLSPEIAEFVASRIA
-327 RNVRNLEGAITRI
+327 RNVRNLEGAVTRI

-347 RKPLELT
+347 RKPIELA

-365 EEASHTLTSEVIQRK
+365 EESSHTLTAEMIQRK

-386 IQMSDMTSKRR
+386 IQLSDMTSKRR

-407 AMYLCTQL
+407 AMYLSTQL
-415 TGMSLVSIG
+415 TNMSLVSIG
-424 QAFGGRDH
+424 QVFGGRDH
-432 GTVIHARKTVG
+432 GTVIHARKTVV

-463 STNRV
+463 ATNQV

>member
-1 MPVNN
+1 
-6 LSQPSLYPMSS
+6 MSS
-17 PVSHQS
+17 SVSHLS
-23 LWETAKNELRNLFS
+23 LWETAKSELRNALPRADFE
-37 RPDYD
+37 
-42 TWISTLN
+42 TWISSLQ
-49 PITITDGNVLLL
+49 PISIVEGKVLVL
-61 EAPTVL
+61 EAPSVL
-67 AEAWVNSNY
+67 TEAWVNSNY
-76 TEVIRHQLT
+76 AEMLRRQLT

-92 DFRLTAV
+92 DYRLTASV
-99 SGSTREDA
+99 DA
-107 AEVVA
+107 AREVA
-112 PVRAST
+112 PAPAPVARAS
-118 RQSAVAP
+118 RQAASSP

-149 AALAVAK
+149 ASLAVAK
-156 DPGCNYNPLFIHGPT
+156 EPGHYYNPLFIHGPT

-191 RARIAYIS
+191 QARIAYIS
-199 SETFTNEFIQALQ
+199 SETFTNDFIQALQ
-212 TNSINAFRRRY
+212 TGSVASFRRRY

-239 KDTTQE
+239 KESTQD

-264 SDRPASEIAKLS
+264 SDRPASEIAKLQ

-281 RFQWGMVASIQ
+281 RFQWGMVCSIQ

-302 LRKKASSRGL
+302 LRKKAAARGL
-312 ELAPEIAEFIASRIA
+312 DLQPEIAEFIASRIA
-327 RNVRNLEGAITRI
+327 RNVRNLEGAVTRI
-340 FGLTGMT
+340 VGLVGMT
-347 RKPLELT
+347 RKPLELA

-365 EEASHTLTSEVIQRK
+365 EEASHTLTAEVIQRK

-407 AMYLCTQL
+407 AMYLATQL

-432 GTVIHARKTVG
+432 GTVIHARKTVV

-463 STNRV
+463 SMNR

>member
-1 MPVNN
+1 
-6 LSQPSLYPMSS
+6 MSS
-17 PVSHQS
+17 SVSHLS
-23 LWETAKNELRNLFS
+23 LWETAKSELRNVLPRADFE
-37 RPDYD
+37 
-42 TWISTLN
+42 TWISSLQ
-49 PITITDGNVLLL
+49 PIGIVEGKVLVL
-61 EAPTVL
+61 EAPSVL
-67 AEAWVNSNY
+67 TEAWVNSNY
-76 TEVIRHQLT
+76 AEMLRRQLT

-92 DFRLTAV
+92 DYRLTASV
-99 SGSTREDA
+99 DA
-107 AEVVA
+107 AREVA
-112 PVRAST
+112 PAPAPVARAA
-118 RQSAVAP
+118 RQAASSP
-125 APAIKATNTFEN
+125 APAIKATNTFDN

-149 AALAVAK
+149 ASLAVAK
-156 DPGCNYNPLFIHGPT
+156 EPGHYYNPLFIHGPT

-191 RARIAYIS
+191 QARIAYIS
-199 SETFTNEFIQALQ
+199 SETFTNDFIQALQ
-212 TNSINAFRRRY
+212 TGSVASFRRRY

-239 KDTTQE
+239 KESTQD

-264 SDRPASEIAKLS
+264 SDRPASEIAKLQ

-281 RFQWGMVASIQ
+281 RFQWGMVCSIQ

-302 LRKKASSRGL
+302 LRKKAAARGL
-312 ELAPEIAEFIASRIA
+312 DLQPEIAEFIASRIA
-327 RNVRNLEGAITRI
+327 RNVRNLEGAVTRI
-340 FGLTGMT
+340 VGLVGMT
-347 RKPLELT
+347 RKPLELA

-365 EEASHTLTSEVIQRK
+365 EEASHTLTAEVIQRK

-407 AMYLCTQL
+407 AMYLATQL

-432 GTVIHARKTVG
+432 GTVIHARKTVT
-443 NQMEVDA
+443 NQMEVDT

-463 STNRV
+463 STNR

>member
-1 MPVNN
+1 
-6 LSQPSLYPMSS
+6 MSS
-17 PVSHQS
+17 SVSHLS
-23 LWETAKNELRNLFS
+23 LWETAKSELRNALPRADFE
-37 RPDYD
+37 
-42 TWISTLN
+42 TWISSLQ
-49 PITITDGNVLLL
+49 PIGIVEGKVLVL
-61 EAPTVL
+61 EAPSVL
-67 AEAWVNSNY
+67 TEAWVNSNY
-76 TEVIRHQLT
+76 AEMLRRQLT

-92 DFRLTAV
+92 DYRLTASV
-99 SGSTREDA
+99 DA
-107 AEVVA
+107 AREVA
-112 PVRAST
+112 PAPAPVARAS
-118 RQSAVAP
+118 RQAASSP

-149 AALAVAK
+149 ASLAVAK
-156 DPGCNYNPLFIHGPT
+156 EPGHYYNPLFIHGPT

-191 RARIAYIS
+191 QARIAYIS
-199 SETFTNEFIQALQ
+199 SETFTNDFIQALQ
-212 TNSINAFRRRY
+212 TGSVAPFRRRY

-239 KDTTQE
+239 KESTQD

-264 SDRPASEIAKLS
+264 SDRPVSEIAKLQ

-281 RFQWGMVASIQ
+281 RFQWGMVCSIQ

-302 LRKKASSRGL
+302 LRKKAAARGL
-312 ELAPEIAEFIASRIA
+312 DLQPEIAEFIASRIA
-327 RNVRNLEGAITRI
+327 RNVRNLEGAVTRI
-340 FGLTGMT
+340 VGLVGMT
-347 RKPLELT
+347 RKPLELA

-365 EEASHTLTSEVIQRK
+365 EEASHTLTAEVIQRK

-407 AMYLCTQL
+407 AMYLATQL

-432 GTVIHARKTVG
+432 GTVIHARKTVV

-463 STNRV
+463 SMNR

>member
-1 MPVNN
+1 
-6 LSQPSLYPMSS
+6 MSS
-17 PVSHQS
+17 SVSHLS
-23 LWETAKNELRNLFS
+23 LWETAKSELRNTLP
-37 RPDYD
+37 RADYE
-42 TWISTLN
+42 TWISSLQ
-49 PITITDGNVLLL
+49 PLSILEGKILVL
-61 EAPTVL
+61 EAPSVL
-67 AEAWVNSNY
+67 TEAWVNSNY
-76 TEVIRHQLT
+76 AEMLRRQLT

-92 DFRLTAV
+92 DYRLTASV
-99 SGSTREDA
+99 DA
-107 AEVVA
+107 AREVA
-112 PVRAST
+112 PAPAPVARAS
-118 RQSAVAP
+118 RQAAASP

-149 AALAVAK
+149 ASLAVAK
-156 DPGCNYNPLFIHGPT
+156 EPGHYYNPLFIHGPT

-191 RARIAYIS
+191 QARIAYIS
-199 SETFTNEFIQALQ
+199 SETFTNDFIQALQ
-212 TNSINAFRRRY
+212 TGSVASFRRRY

-239 KDTTQE
+239 KESTQD

-264 SDRPASEIAKLS
+264 SDRPASEIAKLQ

-281 RFQWGMVASIQ
+281 RFQWGMVCSIQ

-302 LRKKASSRGL
+302 LRKKAAARGL
-312 ELAPEIAEFIASRIA
+312 DLQPEIAEFIASRIA
-327 RNVRNLEGAITRI
+327 RNVRNLEGAVTRI
-340 FGLTGMT
+340 VGLVGMT
-347 RKPLELT
+347 RKPLELA

-365 EEASHTLTSEVIQRK
+365 EEASHTLTAEVIQRK

-407 AMYLCTQL
+407 AMYLATQL

-432 GTVIHARKTVG
+432 GTVIHARKTVV

-463 STNRV
+463 SMNR

>member
-1 MPVNN
+1 MA
-6 LSQPSLYPMSS
+6 S
-17 PVSHQS
+17 PVSHLS
-23 LWETAKNELRNLFS
+23 LWETAKSELRNTFS
-37 RPDYD
+37 RSDFD
-42 TWISTLN
+42 TWISTLQ
-49 PITITDGNVLLL
+49 PREIAEGNVLVL
-61 EAPTVL
+61 EAPSVL
-67 AEAWVNSNY
+67 TEAWVNSNY
-76 TEVIRHQLT
+76 AELLRRQLT

-92 DFRLTAV
+92 DYRLTAQADA
-99 SGSTREDA
+99 GRE
-107 AEVVA
+107 VA
-112 PVRAST
+112 PAPAPVARVT
-118 RQSAVAP
+118 RQPASAP
-125 APAIKATNTFEN
+125 APAIKANNTFAN

-156 DPGCNYNPLFIHGPT
+156 EPGHYYNPLFIHGPT

-191 RARIAYIS
+191 QARIAYIS
-199 SETFTNEFIQALQ
+199 SETFTNDFIQGLQ
-212 TNSINAFRRRY
+212 SGGVSAFRRRY

-239 KDTTQE
+239 KESTQD

-264 SDRPASEIAKLS
+264 SDRPASEIAKLQ

-302 LRKKASSRGL
+302 LRKKAAARGL
-312 ELAPEIAEFIASRIA
+312 ELQPEIAEFIASRIA
-327 RNVRNLEGAITRI
+327 RNVRNLEGAVTRI
-340 FGLTGMT
+340 VGLAGMT
-347 RKPLELT
+347 RRPLDLA

-365 EEASHTLTSEVIQRK
+365 EEASHTLTAEVIQRK

-407 AMYLCTQL
+407 AMYLTTQL

-424 QAFGGRDH
+424 QVFGGRDH

-450 NVRRTVEYLRAQL
+450 NVRRTVEYLRTQL
-463 STNRV
+463 SMNR

>member
-1 MPVNN
+1 
-6 LSQPSLYPMSS
+6 MSS
-17 PVSHQS
+17 SVSHLS
-23 LWETAKNELRNLFS
+23 LWETAKSELRNTLP
-37 RPDYD
+37 RADYE
-42 TWISTLN
+42 TWISSLQ
-49 PITITDGNVLLL
+49 PLSILEGKILVL
-61 EAPTVL
+61 EAPSVL
-67 AEAWVNSNY
+67 TEAWVNSNY
-76 TEVIRHQLT
+76 AEMLRRQLT

-92 DFRLTAV
+92 DYRLTASV
-99 SGSTREDA
+99 DA
-107 AEVVA
+107 AREVA
-112 PVRAST
+112 PAPAPVARAS
-118 RQSAVAP
+118 RQAASSP
-125 APAIKATNTFEN
+125 APAIKATNTFDN

-149 AALAVAK
+149 ASLAVAK
-156 DPGCNYNPLFIHGPT
+156 EPGHYYNPLFIHGPT

-191 RARIAYIS
+191 QARIAYIS
-199 SETFTNEFIQALQ
+199 SETFTNDFIQALQ
-212 TNSINAFRRRY
+212 TGSVASFRRRY

-239 KDTTQE
+239 KESTQD

-264 SDRPASEIAKLS
+264 SDRPASEIAKLQ

-281 RFQWGMVASIQ
+281 RFQWGMVCSIQ

-302 LRKKASSRGL
+302 LRKKAAARGL
-312 ELAPEIAEFIASRIA
+312 DLQPEIAEFIASRIA
-327 RNVRNLEGAITRI
+327 RNVRNLEGAVTRI
-340 FGLTGMT
+340 VGLVGMT
-347 RKPLELT
+347 RKPLELA

-365 EEASHTLTSEVIQRK
+365 EEASHTLTAEVIQRK

-407 AMYLCTQL
+407 AMYLATQL

-432 GTVIHARKTVG
+432 GTVIHARKTVV

-463 STNRV
+463 SMNR